1 MKKIALLLVL
11 LFVAS
16 CSNSDTET
24 QIFSEETEVISDSE
38 VASEEV
44 SGETALIT
52 QEFITEN
59 FDGSLVGEVS
69 IVDCTLSG
77 GTQTECY
84 KFTVAPDAT
93 RDHEIGPWCP
103 TNISDTAESGGI
115 WPSDGTIYEV
125 SGDFIENLAVMY
137 SDDSWQLYDI
147 ETGEIS
153 VTDTQVSCE

>member
-11 LFVAS
+11 IFVAS
-16 CSNSDTET
+16 CSSSDTET
-24 QIFSEETEVISDSE
+24 QLFPNEKGTGSDVVSSTEETQEASSISK
-38 VASEEV
+38 
-44 SGETALIT
+44 
-52 QEFITEN
+52 EFITES
-59 FDGSLVGEVS
+59 FGDSLVGEVS

-77 GTQTECY
+77 GTETECY

-103 TNISDTAESGGI
+103 TNISDTAEAGGI